1 MYRYK
6 YFMVSVL
13 LGEDYEI
20 DFELFDKFEKS
31 PLTKGVRTPDR
42 VNIVDKSTNEVL
54 CYCTREVV

>member
-31 PLTKGVRTPDR
+31 PLTKSVCTPDR